1 MKIILATGN
10 KGKIKEFKYL
20 MPDDN
25 VVAYTDIV
33 DEFEIVENGD
43 TFAKNAIIKAKA
55 VDEKINKL
63 IDEPYIIISDDSG
76 ISVPI
81 LDNEPGIYSA
91 RYASENATDKENLNK
106 LINKLNNK
114 NITKTPAYYTA
125 CICIIYK
132 KEIYTVHGWMY
143 GDVIN
148 KDIGNEGFGYD
159 GMFIPEKYDKTL
171 GELNKDIKKNFSHR
185 SKALLLAK
193 RVLALFA

>member
-171 GELNKDIKKNFSHR
+171 GELNKNIKKSFSHR

-193 RVLALFA
+193 RVLALFP